1 MLKKSEKKH
10 KILIWASTFM
20 WAMVVLFL
28 SVIPGSD
35 LPESAIN
42 HLDKGV
48 HFFEYVIFAIL
59 IIKGLHAHCEGI
71 FDGQTLLFTLI
82 IAGLY
87 GILMELC
94 QFFVPGRDP
103 SLGDVAANIGGV
115 VFGMMIGKVMIC
127 RK

>member
-1 MLKKSEKKH
+1 MLKKIGKKH
-10 KILIWASTFM
+10 KILIWAPTFV
-20 WAMVVLFL
+20 WAMVVFFL
-28 SVIPGSD
+28 SVIPSHD
-35 LPESAIN
+35 LPDPTIS

-59 IIKGLHAHCEGI
+59 IIKGLDVQREGI
-71 FDGQTLLFTLI
+71 FGGRRLLFTLI

-94 QFFVPGRDP
+94 QFLVPGREP
-103 SLGDVAANIGGV
+103 SLGDVAANIGGA
-115 VFGMMIGKVMIC
+115 VFGIMIGKVMIC